1 MSEIVSETLR
11 EVTPSLDDGRYTIL
25 ETIREGRLYL
35 AEKAGKRFVLKTAG
49 GAKGLELLKREYEL
63 SIGLSH
69 PALAYVFTWEEDSPV
84 GPCMVQE
91 YIDGRSLAEWLQEK
105 PSLKERRRILDSL
118 LGVVAYLHGKGIIHN
133 DLTPE
138 NILISRADDSLRL
151 IDLGYA
157 DGAAF
162 FQTALGGTRG
172 YASPELLAGRKPDA
186 RSDLYSVGRLM
197 QDLFPGRYRC
207 MVRRCLRPEPERRYA
222 SAEALKRALKRRRL
236 PLQVLLAMALA
247 ALLAWPFF
255 HQPTVVEVPV
265 AVESDSLRQVV
276 DSLQGVIT
284 QREEEDAALGAAL
297 NAAKA
302 RVESVYQRAVP
313 VFRRALREAQSTQ
326 EVIDAWLALNEEL
339 KEVNFD
345 IPAGAPE
352 PIRPVLRDYI
362 LDRNNTLLP
371 TLNAEMAARLRE
383 LTTVQP

>member
-1 MSEIVSETLR
+1 
-11 EVTPSLDDGRYTIL
+11 
-25 ETIREGRLYL
+25 
-35 AEKAGKRFVLKTAG
+35 
-49 GAKGLELLKREYEL
+49 
-63 SIGLSH
+63 
-69 PALAYVFTWEEDSPV
+69 
-84 GPCMVQE
+84 
-91 YIDGRSLAEWLQEK
+91 
-105 PSLKERRRILDSL
+105 
-118 LGVVAYLHGKGIIHN
+118 
-133 DLTPE
+133 
-138 NILISRADDSLRL
+138 
-151 IDLGYA
+151 
-157 DGAAF
+157 
-162 FQTALGGTRG
+162 
-172 YASPELLAGRKPDA
+172 
-186 RSDLYSVGRLM
+186 
-197 QDLFPGRYRC
+197 

-352 PIRPVLRDYI
+352 PIRPVRRDYMR
-362 LDRNNTLLP
+362 DRNNTLLP

-383 LTTVQP
+383 LTTGQP